1 MDESL
6 IFGFNL
12 KIARVRQRLTQ
23 KQFADKMTAA
33 GIKLSTDA
41 VSKIERGERM
51 VNKDFQ
57 RCAAGILKC
66 SVNELTTDP
75 EKSTKSGRKTG
86 SSSKKYSRFDGTGY
100 CRKVVKRSAFYES
113 VKENKK

>member
-23 KQFADKMTAA
+23 KQFAYKMTAA

-41 VSKIERGERM
+41 VSKIERGERT
-51 VNKDFQ
+51 VNREFI
-57 RCAAGILKC
+57 RTAAEILNC
-66 SVNELTTDP
+66 SVQELIADTAKAQTPAQKLVAALRNTADLM
-75 EKSTKSGRKTG
+75 EQ
-86 SSSKKYSRFDGTGY
+86 
-100 CRKVVKRSAFYES
+100 VYEG
-113 VKENKK
+113 K

>member
-41 VSKIERGERM
+41 VSKIERGERT
-51 VNKDFQ
+51 VNREFI
-57 RCAAGILKC
+57 RTAAEILNC
-66 SVNELTTDP
+66 SVQELIADTAKAQTPAQKLVAALRYTADLM
-75 EKSTKSGRKTG
+75 EQ
-86 SSSKKYSRFDGTGY
+86 
-100 CRKVVKRSAFYES
+100 VYEG
-113 VKENKK
+113 K

>member
-41 VSKIERGERM
+41 VSKIERGERT
-51 VNKDFQ
+51 VNREFI
-57 RCAAGILKC
+57 RTAAEILNC
-66 SVNELTTDP
+66 SVQELIADTAKAQTPAQKLVAALRNTADLM
-75 EKSTKSGRKTG
+75 EQ
-86 SSSKKYSRFDGTGY
+86 
-100 CRKVVKRSAFYES
+100 VYEG
-113 VKENKK
+113 KQ

>member
-57 RCAAGILKC
+57 RCAAEILRC
-66 SVNELTTDP
+66 SVYELTTDP
-75 EKSTKSGRKTG
+75 EKVQSPAEKLVAALRNTADLMEQVIVEK
-86 SSSKKYSRFDGTGY
+86 
-100 CRKVVKRSAFYES
+100 
-113 VKENKK
+113 

>member
-41 VSKIERGERM
+41 VSKIERGERT
-51 VNKDFQ
+51 VNREFIHT
-57 RCAAGILKC
+57 AAEILNC
-66 SVNELTTDP
+66 SVQELIADTAKAQTPAQKLVAALRNTADLM
-75 EKSTKSGRKTG
+75 EQ
-86 SSSKKYSRFDGTGY
+86 
-100 CRKVVKRSAFYES
+100 VYEG
-113 VKENKK
+113 K

>member
-41 VSKIERGERM
+41 VSKIERGERT
-51 VNKDFQ
+51 VNREFI
-57 RCAAGILKC
+57 RTAAEILNC
-66 SVNELTTDP
+66 SVQELIADTAKAQTPAQKLVAALRNTADLM
-75 EKSTKSGRKTG
+75 EQ
-86 SSSKKYSRFDGTGY
+86 
-100 CRKVVKRSAFYES
+100 VYEG
-113 VKENKK
+113 K

>member
-51 VNKDFQ
+51 VNREFI
-57 RCAAGILKC
+57 RTAAEILNC
-66 SVNELTTDP
+66 SVQELIADTAKAQTPAQKLVAALRNTADLM
-75 EKSTKSGRKTG
+75 EQ
-86 SSSKKYSRFDGTGY
+86 
-100 CRKVVKRSAFYES
+100 VYEG
-113 VKENKK
+113 K

>member
-23 KQFADKMTAA
+23 KQFADKMTDA
-33 GIKLSTDA
+33 GIKLSIDA
-41 VSKIERGERM
+41 VSKIERGERT

-57 RCAAGILKC
+57 RCAA
-66 SVNELTTDP
+66 T
-75 EKSTKSGRKTG
+75 RK
-86 SSSKKYSRFDGTGY
+86 RMPLL
-100 CRKVVKRSAFYES
+100 SAPIS
-113 VKENKK
+113 NRM

>member
-6 IFGFNL
+6 VFGFNL

-57 RCAAGILKC
+57 RCAARILKC

-75 EKSTKSGRKTG
+75 EKVQSPAEKLVAALRNTADLMEQVIVEK
-86 SSSKKYSRFDGTGY
+86 
-100 CRKVVKRSAFYES
+100 
-113 VKENKK
+113 